1 MKPKALLRSCSYP
14 PKVCA
19 RAQNGDCV
27 HNMYPFYVDREAY
40 LEEEKFKLLV
50 TAGNMTNNLIIREFP
65 KVWTNNLQGLPK
77 ALRHL
82 IV

>member
-1 MKPKALLRSCSYP
+1 
-14 PKVCA
+14 
-19 RAQNGDCV
+19 
-27 HNMYPFYVDREAY
+27 MYPFYVDREAY
-40 LEEEKFKLLV
+40 LEEEKLKVLV